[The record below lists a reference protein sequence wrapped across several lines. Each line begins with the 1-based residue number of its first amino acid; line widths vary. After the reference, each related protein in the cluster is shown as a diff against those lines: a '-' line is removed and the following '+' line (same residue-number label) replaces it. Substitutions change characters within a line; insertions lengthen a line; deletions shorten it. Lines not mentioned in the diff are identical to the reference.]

1 MKINTLLL
9 ISALIT
15 VNIAYPQLEGLDDKL
30 SNFKSSRPS
39 IGGFVKIANSNKFDK
54 IEGSAYI
61 NENFVPAK
69 ISTAKNKVYYVR
81 YNAFN
86 DEMEIKG
93 ENDIIY
99 GLNKERE
106 NLLINFSNP
115 KQTYQLFDYTLDSND
130 LQGYFIKINFDSDL
144 LLLRKERIVH
154 VDEKISA
161 TTYGTNRP
169 AHFKRAKDNY
179 FIKVGENNA
188 IELPKN
194 KKEIAKLFPEFE
206 NETLSFIKKNK
217 IKLKNET
224 DLLKLIEY
232 LNSDL

>member
-1 MKINTLLL
+1 MKKNTLLL

-15 VNIAYPQLEGLDDKL
+15 VNITYSQLEGLDNEF
-30 SNFKSSRPS
+30 SNNKTSSGRF
-39 IGGFVKIANSNKFDK
+39 IKVTNSDKFDK

-61 NENFVPAK
+61 NEIFVPAK
-69 ISTAKNKVYYVR
+69 MSTAKNKVFSVR

-99 GLNKERE
+99 GIDKNRKDI
-106 NLLINFSNP
+106 LIHFSNP
-115 KQTYQLFDYTLDSND
+115 KQTYQTFNYTIDNQGL
-130 LQGYFIKINFDSDL
+130 LGYFVKLNFDSEL
-144 LLLRKERIVH
+144 LLLKKESTIYVE
-154 VDEKISA
+154 EKISK
-161 TTYGTNRP
+161 TTYGASKP
-169 AHFKRAKDNY
+169 AHFKRAQDKY
-179 FIKVGENNA
+179 FIKIGKNNA

-206 NETLSFIKKNK
+206 KETLSFIKKNK

-224 DLLKLIEY
+224 DLLELIEY
-232 LNSDL
+232 LNSLNSK